1 MLLGIGA
8 EVDTFF
14 QIGHRP
20 HCGRPNDASTDD
32 TTDAAKQ
39 SMHKKHYHRH
49 YMSRL
54 GKSAWQKNEANAHAN
69 CYMKLHCFIAPKFSV
84 SEKAKYDLMR

>member
-20 HCGRPNDASTDD
+20 HFGRPNDASTDD

-39 SMHKKHYHRH
+39 SMHKKNYT
-49 YMSRL
+49 
-54 GKSAWQKNEANAHAN
+54 GTI
-69 CYMKLHCFIAPKFSV
+69 CPG
-84 SEKAKYDLMR
+84 